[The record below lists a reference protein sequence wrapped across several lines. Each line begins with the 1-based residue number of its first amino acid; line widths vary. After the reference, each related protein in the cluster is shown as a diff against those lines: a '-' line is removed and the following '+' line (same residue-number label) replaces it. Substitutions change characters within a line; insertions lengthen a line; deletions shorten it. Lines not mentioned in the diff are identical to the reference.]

1 MSKIRIRVK
10 TRSKWQSKLN
20 REIKNFNYSIKNRES
35 LERQKLIKQ
44 RAIDRKINE
53 CNLEMEMLRKQFM
66 NVMLDSEV

>member
-1 MSKIRIRVK
+1 MAKIRIRVK

-35 LERQKLIKQ
+35 LERKKSIKQ

-53 CNLEMEMLRKQFM
+53 CKLEMERLGKQFM
-66 NVMLDSEV
+66 NVMLDIKV